1 MCLWIIHS
9 STGPIPFREE
19 ADLKKLILKID
30 TLRVESFEVS
40 DRERAGGT
48 VRAHATVDT
57 GPCDCAWS
65 DTYCVFVCP

>member
-1 MCLWIIHS
+1 M
-9 STGPIPFREE
+9 
-19 ADLKKLILKID
+19 KKLILKID